1 MKYYTDKIRLKGL
14 ILKEGDKVYLLR
26 RNLKTKRLS
35 SKLDW
40 KKLGPFKIETKIS
53 EVNYRLVLLPIM
65 KIYLVFYILLFEP
78 VPINSKLV
86 ITVELDENQEYEVER
101 ILDKR

>member
-1 MKYYTDKIRLKGL
+1 MKHYVDKIRLKGL

-53 EVNYRLVLLPIM
+53 EVNYKLTLLPTM
-65 KIYLVFYILLFEP
+65 KIHPVFHILLLEP
-78 VPINSKLV
+78 TSINSKLI